1 MKVLTAVLSLLAA
14 VAGWYYM
21 FYSIAAQK
29 LGGIEE
35 QSINQWRIRLRR
47 IGGFAMFL
55 LAVLMFA
62 GVWSVD
68 ERGSPGAYLLIWAG
82 VIALLLLIVILAFFD
97 LRLTAKLRRAGSKK
111 TQ

>member
-14 VAGWYYM
+14 TAGWYYM

-29 LGGIEE
+29 LCGIEE
-35 QSINQWRIRLRR
+35 QSINLRRIRLRR
-47 IGGFAMFL
+47 TGGFAMFL

-68 ERGSPGAYLLIWAG
+68 ERGSPGAYLLIWFG
-82 VIALLLLIVILAFFD
+82 VIALLLFIMILALLD
-97 LRLTAKLRRAGSKK
+97 LRLTAKLRRADSKK